1 MSNITEKDIKLFYEM
16 LERDKNSAHFLWDC
30 AAGTVVSAGSGIFA
44 DVSGDPLEYLR
55 ESGLIDP
62 QSLPSFNIFSSCI
75 EEGTISGSDRM
86 SLAADIR
93 MKLSADGEFRL
104 CGFYAHFL
112 KDDGGRIIAVHGTIR
127 PYTSREL
134 FDRRVLSGFSSDRD
148 PRIFSDE
155 AAEMIKRHPNEE
167 IAFIQFDVERFK
179 LINEKYGVE
188 AGDELLEFLYGT
200 LGLIC
205 SEEQPFARL
214 NADVFMVVTTF
225 SSDSDLLD
233 FIHRIESMLTGFQN
247 MEYRLIFGVAIV
259 EDRSLHIRRHGD
271 NAALARQSIKGNA
284 LNNIGFFNGR
294 MKSEL
299 HKKQSIEDDMM
310 NALLDGQFVMYLQ
323 PKFSISTKRI
333 IGAEALARWIHPEKG
348 MISPADFVPE
358 KLEVERP
365 RRERSDRPHRERGDR
380 PRRERRPREER
391 PITPSVP
398 KERELIPVS
407 EECMKKAEELA
418 TSFIFGLM
426 EKMGVEG
433 QVTVLPQVECDQL
446 RLELSGPDMG
456 PIIGRRG
463 DTLDAIQ
470 YLGSLVLNNALDEH
484 VRLSVDTEN
493 YREKR
498 SESLER
504 LARKM
509 AMKVVKSHR
518 SMTLEPMNPYERRII
533 HAALQDFN
541 GVTTYSTGT
550 EPNRRVVIAPD
561 GRQRH

>member
-1 MSNITEKDIKLFYEM
+1 MQKF
-16 LERDKNSAHFLWDC
+16 LEATGESRD
-30 AAGTVVSAGSGIFA
+30 AAIANALRQLGLDRDDVSVEVLDNGKKGIFGIGA
-44 DVSGDPLEYLR
+44 TPARVRVTYEAPDVAEKKPEPKLAPKAEKPAPKAEKSAPKPEKPAQK
-55 ESGLIDP
+55 P
-62 QSLPSFNIFSSCI
+62 Q
-75 EEGTISGSDRM
+75 
-86 SLAADIR
+86 
-93 MKLSADGEFRL
+93 KLSITD
-104 CGFYAHFL
+104 
-112 KDDGGRIIAVHGTIR
+112 
-127 PYTSREL
+127 
-134 FDRRVLSGFSSDRD
+134 
-148 PRIFSDE
+148 
-155 AAEMIKRHPNEE
+155 
-167 IAFIQFDVERFK
+167 
-179 LINEKYGVE
+179 
-188 AGDELLEFLYGT
+188 
-200 LGLIC
+200 
-205 SEEQPFARL
+205 
-214 NADVFMVVTTF
+214 
-225 SSDSDLLD
+225 
-233 FIHRIESMLTGFQN
+233 
-247 MEYRLIFGVAIV
+247 
-259 EDRSLHIRRHGD
+259 
-271 NAALARQSIKGNA
+271 
-284 LNNIGFFNGR
+284 
-294 MKSEL
+294 
-299 HKKQSIEDDMM
+299 EDDTPRLVK
-310 NALLDGQFVMYLQ
+310 A
-323 PKFSISTKRI
+323 
-333 IGAEALARWIHPEKG
+333 A
-348 MISPADFVPE
+348 PADFVPE
-358 KLEVERP
+358 KLEVERL

>member
-1 MSNITEKDIKLFYEM
+1 MQKF
-16 LERDKNSAHFLWDC
+16 LEATGENRD
-30 AAGTVVSAGSGIFA
+30 AAIENALRQLGLDRDDVSVEVLDNGKKGIFGIGA
-44 DVSGDPLEYLR
+44 TPARVRVTYEAPDVAEKKPEPKPAPKA
-55 ESGLIDP
+55 EKPAQKP
-62 QSLPSFNIFSSCI
+62 Q
-75 EEGTISGSDRM
+75 
-86 SLAADIR
+86 
-93 MKLSADGEFRL
+93 KLSITD
-104 CGFYAHFL
+104 
-112 KDDGGRIIAVHGTIR
+112 
-127 PYTSREL
+127 
-134 FDRRVLSGFSSDRD
+134 
-148 PRIFSDE
+148 
-155 AAEMIKRHPNEE
+155 
-167 IAFIQFDVERFK
+167 
-179 LINEKYGVE
+179 
-188 AGDELLEFLYGT
+188 
-200 LGLIC
+200 
-205 SEEQPFARL
+205 
-214 NADVFMVVTTF
+214 
-225 SSDSDLLD
+225 
-233 FIHRIESMLTGFQN
+233 
-247 MEYRLIFGVAIV
+247 
-259 EDRSLHIRRHGD
+259 
-271 NAALARQSIKGNA
+271 
-284 LNNIGFFNGR
+284 
-294 MKSEL
+294 
-299 HKKQSIEDDMM
+299 EDDTPRLVK
-310 NALLDGQFVMYLQ
+310 A
-323 PKFSISTKRI
+323 
-333 IGAEALARWIHPEKG
+333 A
-348 MISPADFVPE
+348 PADFVPE

-426 EKMGVEG
+426 EKMGIEG
-433 QVTVLPQVECDQL
+433 QVTVLPQTECDQL

-498 SESLER
+498 AESLER

-550 EPNRRVVIAPD
+550 EPSRRVVIAPD
-561 GRQRH
+561 SGRQRH

>member
-1 MSNITEKDIKLFYEM
+1 MQKF
-16 LERDKNSAHFLWDC
+16 LEATGENRD
-30 AAGTVVSAGSGIFA
+30 AAIENALRQLGLDRDDVSVEVLDNGKKGIFGIGA
-44 DVSGDPLEYLR
+44 TPARVRVTYEAPDVAEKKPEPKPAPKA
-55 ESGLIDP
+55 EKPAPKP
-62 QSLPSFNIFSSCI
+62 Q
-75 EEGTISGSDRM
+75 
-86 SLAADIR
+86 
-93 MKLSADGEFRL
+93 KLSITD
-104 CGFYAHFL
+104 
-112 KDDGGRIIAVHGTIR
+112 
-127 PYTSREL
+127 
-134 FDRRVLSGFSSDRD
+134 
-148 PRIFSDE
+148 
-155 AAEMIKRHPNEE
+155 
-167 IAFIQFDVERFK
+167 
-179 LINEKYGVE
+179 
-188 AGDELLEFLYGT
+188 
-200 LGLIC
+200 
-205 SEEQPFARL
+205 
-214 NADVFMVVTTF
+214 
-225 SSDSDLLD
+225 
-233 FIHRIESMLTGFQN
+233 
-247 MEYRLIFGVAIV
+247 
-259 EDRSLHIRRHGD
+259 
-271 NAALARQSIKGNA
+271 
-284 LNNIGFFNGR
+284 
-294 MKSEL
+294 
-299 HKKQSIEDDMM
+299 EDDTPRLVK
-310 NALLDGQFVMYLQ
+310 A
-323 PKFSISTKRI
+323 
-333 IGAEALARWIHPEKG
+333 A
-348 MISPADFVPE
+348 PADFVPE

>member
-1 MSNITEKDIKLFYEM
+1 MQKF
-16 LERDKNSAHFLWDC
+16 LEATGENRD
-30 AAGTVVSAGSGIFA
+30 AAIENALRQLGLDRDDVSVEVLDNGKKGIFGIGA
-44 DVSGDPLEYLR
+44 TPARVRVTYEAPDVAEKKPEPKPAPKA
-55 ESGLIDP
+55 EKPAQKP
-62 QSLPSFNIFSSCI
+62 Q
-75 EEGTISGSDRM
+75 
-86 SLAADIR
+86 
-93 MKLSADGEFRL
+93 KLSITD
-104 CGFYAHFL
+104 
-112 KDDGGRIIAVHGTIR
+112 
-127 PYTSREL
+127 
-134 FDRRVLSGFSSDRD
+134 
-148 PRIFSDE
+148 
-155 AAEMIKRHPNEE
+155 
-167 IAFIQFDVERFK
+167 
-179 LINEKYGVE
+179 
-188 AGDELLEFLYGT
+188 
-200 LGLIC
+200 
-205 SEEQPFARL
+205 
-214 NADVFMVVTTF
+214 
-225 SSDSDLLD
+225 
-233 FIHRIESMLTGFQN
+233 
-247 MEYRLIFGVAIV
+247 
-259 EDRSLHIRRHGD
+259 
-271 NAALARQSIKGNA
+271 
-284 LNNIGFFNGR
+284 
-294 MKSEL
+294 
-299 HKKQSIEDDMM
+299 EDDTPRLVK
-310 NALLDGQFVMYLQ
+310 A
-323 PKFSISTKRI
+323 
-333 IGAEALARWIHPEKG
+333 A
-348 MISPADFVPE
+348 PADFVPE

-550 EPNRRVVIAPD
+550 EPSRRVVIAPD
-561 GRQRH
+561 SGRQRH

>member
-1 MSNITEKDIKLFYEM
+1 MQKF
-16 LERDKNSAHFLWDC
+16 LEATGENRD
-30 AAGTVVSAGSGIFA
+30 AAIENALRQLGLDRDDVSVEVLDNGKKGIFGIGA
-44 DVSGDPLEYLR
+44 TPARVRVTYEVPDVAEKKPEPKPAPKA
-55 ESGLIDP
+55 EKPAVKP
-62 QSLPSFNIFSSCI
+62 Q
-75 EEGTISGSDRM
+75 
-86 SLAADIR
+86 
-93 MKLSADGEFRL
+93 KLSITD
-104 CGFYAHFL
+104 
-112 KDDGGRIIAVHGTIR
+112 
-127 PYTSREL
+127 
-134 FDRRVLSGFSSDRD
+134 
-148 PRIFSDE
+148 
-155 AAEMIKRHPNEE
+155 
-167 IAFIQFDVERFK
+167 
-179 LINEKYGVE
+179 
-188 AGDELLEFLYGT
+188 
-200 LGLIC
+200 
-205 SEEQPFARL
+205 
-214 NADVFMVVTTF
+214 
-225 SSDSDLLD
+225 
-233 FIHRIESMLTGFQN
+233 
-247 MEYRLIFGVAIV
+247 
-259 EDRSLHIRRHGD
+259 
-271 NAALARQSIKGNA
+271 
-284 LNNIGFFNGR
+284 
-294 MKSEL
+294 
-299 HKKQSIEDDMM
+299 EDDTPRLVK
-310 NALLDGQFVMYLQ
+310 A
-323 PKFSISTKRI
+323 
-333 IGAEALARWIHPEKG
+333 A
-348 MISPADFVPE
+348 PADFVPE

-365 RRERSDRPHRERGDR
+365 RRERSDRPRRERGDR

-418 TSFIFGLM
+418 TSFISGLM
-426 EKMGVEG
+426 EKMGIEG
-433 QVTVLPQVECDQL
+433 QVTVLPQTECDQL

>member
-1 MSNITEKDIKLFYEM
+1 MQKF
-16 LERDKNSAHFLWDC
+16 LEATGENRD
-30 AAGTVVSAGSGIFA
+30 AAIENALRQLGLDRDDVSVEVLDNGKKGIFGIGA
-44 DVSGDPLEYLR
+44 TPARVRVTYEAPDVAEKKPEPKPAPKA
-55 ESGLIDP
+55 EKPAPKPEKPAQKP
-62 QSLPSFNIFSSCI
+62 Q
-75 EEGTISGSDRM
+75 
-86 SLAADIR
+86 
-93 MKLSADGEFRL
+93 KLSITTDDNTPRL
-104 CGFYAHFL
+104 V
-112 KDDGGRIIAVHGTIR
+112 K
-127 PYTSREL
+127 
-134 FDRRVLSGFSSDRD
+134 
-148 PRIFSDE
+148 
-155 AAEMIKRHPNEE
+155 AA
-167 IAFIQFDVERFK
+167 
-179 LINEKYGVE
+179 
-188 AGDELLEFLYGT
+188 
-200 LGLIC
+200 
-205 SEEQPFARL
+205 
-214 NADVFMVVTTF
+214 
-225 SSDSDLLD
+225 
-233 FIHRIESMLTGFQN
+233 
-247 MEYRLIFGVAIV
+247 
-259 EDRSLHIRRHGD
+259 
-271 NAALARQSIKGNA
+271 
-284 LNNIGFFNGR
+284 
-294 MKSEL
+294 
-299 HKKQSIEDDMM
+299 
-310 NALLDGQFVMYLQ
+310 
-323 PKFSISTKRI
+323 
-333 IGAEALARWIHPEKG
+333 
-348 MISPADFVPE
+348 PADFVPE
-358 KLEVERP
+358 KLEFERPP

-509 AMKVVKSHR
+509 AMKVAKSHR

>member
-1 MSNITEKDIKLFYEM
+1 MQKF
-16 LERDKNSAHFLWDC
+16 LEATGENRD
-30 AAGTVVSAGSGIFA
+30 AAIENALRQLGLDRDDVSEEVLDNGKKGIFGIGA
-44 DVSGDPLEYLR
+44 TPARVRVTYEAPDVAEKKPEPKPAPKA
-55 ESGLIDP
+55 EKPAQKP
-62 QSLPSFNIFSSCI
+62 Q
-75 EEGTISGSDRM
+75 
-86 SLAADIR
+86 
-93 MKLSADGEFRL
+93 KLSITD
-104 CGFYAHFL
+104 
-112 KDDGGRIIAVHGTIR
+112 
-127 PYTSREL
+127 
-134 FDRRVLSGFSSDRD
+134 
-148 PRIFSDE
+148 
-155 AAEMIKRHPNEE
+155 
-167 IAFIQFDVERFK
+167 
-179 LINEKYGVE
+179 
-188 AGDELLEFLYGT
+188 
-200 LGLIC
+200 
-205 SEEQPFARL
+205 
-214 NADVFMVVTTF
+214 
-225 SSDSDLLD
+225 
-233 FIHRIESMLTGFQN
+233 
-247 MEYRLIFGVAIV
+247 
-259 EDRSLHIRRHGD
+259 
-271 NAALARQSIKGNA
+271 
-284 LNNIGFFNGR
+284 
-294 MKSEL
+294 
-299 HKKQSIEDDMM
+299 EDDTPRLVK
-310 NALLDGQFVMYLQ
+310 A
-323 PKFSISTKRI
+323 
-333 IGAEALARWIHPEKG
+333 A
-348 MISPADFVPE
+348 PADFVPE

>member
-1 MSNITEKDIKLFYEM
+1 MQKF
-16 LERDKNSAHFLWDC
+16 LEATGENRD
-30 AAGTVVSAGSGIFA
+30 AAIENALRQLGLDRDDVSVEVLDNGKKGIFGIGA
-44 DVSGDPLEYLR
+44 TPARVRVTYEAPDVAEKKPEPKPAPKA
-55 ESGLIDP
+55 EKPAQKP
-62 QSLPSFNIFSSCI
+62 Q
-75 EEGTISGSDRM
+75 
-86 SLAADIR
+86 
-93 MKLSADGEFRL
+93 KLSITD
-104 CGFYAHFL
+104 
-112 KDDGGRIIAVHGTIR
+112 
-127 PYTSREL
+127 
-134 FDRRVLSGFSSDRD
+134 
-148 PRIFSDE
+148 
-155 AAEMIKRHPNEE
+155 
-167 IAFIQFDVERFK
+167 
-179 LINEKYGVE
+179 
-188 AGDELLEFLYGT
+188 
-200 LGLIC
+200 
-205 SEEQPFARL
+205 
-214 NADVFMVVTTF
+214 
-225 SSDSDLLD
+225 
-233 FIHRIESMLTGFQN
+233 
-247 MEYRLIFGVAIV
+247 
-259 EDRSLHIRRHGD
+259 
-271 NAALARQSIKGNA
+271 
-284 LNNIGFFNGR
+284 
-294 MKSEL
+294 
-299 HKKQSIEDDMM
+299 EDDTPRLVK
-310 NALLDGQFVMYLQ
+310 A
-323 PKFSISTKRI
+323 
-333 IGAEALARWIHPEKG
+333 A
-348 MISPADFVPE
+348 PADFVPE